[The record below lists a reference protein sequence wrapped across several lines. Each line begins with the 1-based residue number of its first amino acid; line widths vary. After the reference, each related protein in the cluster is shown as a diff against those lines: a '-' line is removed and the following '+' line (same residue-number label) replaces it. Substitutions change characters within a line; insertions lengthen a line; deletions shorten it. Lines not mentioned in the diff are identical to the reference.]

1 MILQAFIPVSSIS
14 AADTTPFVTV
24 CLNSENVS
32 FEASNDL
39 TNSLSPE
46 IINSAFLPLYASSFT
61 GWVECVS
68 AYKYPV
74 FLMQAL
80 TADTAVSTTDSTDDE
95 PSCESR
101 SDILTVLSKS
111 SVI

>member
-1 MILQAFIPVSSIS
+1 MLVSSIS

-61 GWVECVS
+61 GCVECVS

-80 TADTAVSTTDSTDDE
+80 TADTAVSTTDSTDEE

-101 SDILTVLSKS
+101 SDILTVLSES